1 VNELSGVVIGVF
13 SERHAKASH
22 LQAEDPCPDES
33 AIIMRLDTKKKD
45 AHTTWKYT
53 IIRHAM
59 SLRLVEG
66 GLARVAGQ
74 SCLAGPSVLRLHP
87 YSGYTP
93 GWGIVRESRAESQ
106 AFFCALCLTRRVS
119 ASIPT
124 SPIPSL
130 STVALVKTEYGEGH
144 SVLDRAVDRKHQWGD
159 KAF

>member
-1 VNELSGVVIGVF
+1 
-13 SERHAKASH
+13 
-22 LQAEDPCPDES
+22 
-33 AIIMRLDTKKKD
+33 
-45 AHTTWKYT
+45 
-53 IIRHAM
+53 M

-130 STVALVKTEYGEGH
+130 STVALVKTEYGEVCLLNRTMQFH
-144 SVLDRAVDRKHQWGD
+144 AI
-159 KAF
+159 